1 MVQTAAVK
9 KKYTYADYLKTPDDK
24 RYELIEGELYMTPS
38 PNTNH
43 QRISRKLELRMAYFV
58 EKNEL
63 DEVFFAPYDVY
74 FDEESVIQ
82 PDILFVSKERLD
94 IITEDNIK
102 GAPDLIVEIL
112 SESTAYRDTIQKK
125 MLYARFGVKE
135 YWLVAPKEAMIE
147 VYTLKNKEYALAG
160 TYLKQDTLVSRMLA
174 GFKVELKEIF

>member
-1 MVQTAAVK
+1 MIQTAPVK

-38 PNTNH
+38 PKTDH
-43 QRISRKLELRMAYFV
+43 QRIFRKLEVRMAHFV

-63 DEVFFAPYDVY
+63 GEVFFAPYDVY
-74 FDEESVIQ
+74 FDKENVVQ
-82 PDILFVSKERLD
+82 PAILFVSKERLD

-135 YWLVAPKEAMIE
+135 YWIVAPKEAMIE

-160 TYLKQDTLVSRMLA
+160 TYFKEDTLVSRTLA
-174 GFKVELKEIF
+174 GFKVEFKEIF